1 VAGLRGIPAPL
12 PGIDRRPP
20 KPKTNVA
27 ASFSKMLVSQL
38 TRTHADGKPVAGQ
51 QFDYAF
57 DTIGNRTRTLSGG
70 DTNGVNLRLAN
81 YYANSLNQITNR
93 DVPGTNDV
101 VGVSWVTNSVNV
113 NGTPAHRKGE
123 YFQGTVGANNT
134 NSALWLTTIVTN
146 LATGINVTG
155 NVYVA
160 QQPELFQYDADGNLI
175 SDGRWNYTWDAENR
189 LVMMT
194 VSNNTVG
201 PQYQLTFAYD
211 YQGRRIQKIVATN
224 SGTAYVTQATHTFLY
239 DGWNLVAE
247 LNPDNSRIRT
257 YMWGSDLSGTMQGA
271 GGVGGLLEVSYYG
284 AGTTNYC
291 FPAFDGN
298 GNVAA
303 LINAADGSV
312 VANYDYAAFGEPIR
326 LTGSMARNNPFR
338 FSTKYADDESDL
350 LYYGYRY
357 YKPSTGTWPNKDPMQ
372 EAGGVNLYCMVNNN
386 PVNTID
392 MLGLWER
399 DQHKNI
405 IDTWLGQSPDINGK
419 YNIDWHNYKWH
430 CIKIDVEALLLEGN
444 DDVDGTGGQPLE
456 ALCDAQKT
464 ADSYKH
470 SMRAWYETVG
480 SATQKRDRFVDNLK
494 QYAEYYAQTA
504 RGAIADG
511 NKSWAEICMKN
522 AIIDLGQAQ
531 HPLADE
537 TSPAHAGFQVWYGP
551 IEGMMLLPPQPIGWF
566 DFLANHMRRETKAVY
581 TSLGNGP
588 ANTVAGEMH
597 PELLKILQ
605 E

>member
-1 VAGLRGIPAPL
+1 LIAVRQNQ
-12 PGIDRRPP
+12 
-20 KPKTNVA
+20 KPNVT

-70 DTNGVNLRLAN
+70 DTNGANLRLAN

-113 NGTPAHRKGE
+113 NGTPANRKGE
-123 YFQGTVGANNT
+123 YFRGTVGANNT

-146 LATGINVTG
+146 LSTGINVTG

-160 QQPELFQYDADGNLI
+160 QQPEVFQYDADGNLT
-175 SDGRWNYTWDAENR
+175 SDGHWNYTWDAENR

-224 SGTAYVTQATHTFLY
+224 GAAWSTNKFLY

-247 LNPDNSRIRT
+247 LKPDNSKIRT
-257 YMWGSDLSGTMQGA
+257 YVWGSDLSGSMQGA

-284 AGTTNYC
+284 TGTTNC

-303 LINAADGSV
+303 LINAADGTI
-312 VANYDYAAFGEPIR
+312 VANYAYGPFGELIQK
-326 LTGSMARNNPFR
+326 TGIMANNIPLR
-338 FSTKYADDESDL
+338 FSTKYQDDESDL

-357 YKPSTGTWPNKDPMQ
+357 YKPSTGSWPNKDPLGDQ
-372 EAGGVNLYCMVNNN
+372 GGLNLYNFVANNPINDYDVLGEWNQDVHQLLTTLWSVEAGIAPRYAIELSDADEGVDSISGGKSFLPPPLGEQGRHLKDTIGGIDSRDYYYHDEFTRATNYLKKADKTQDASYCSQAAKAFGRGMHSKQDKSAHRPWPTGQDWTSAGPLIAHPGWWDAYNDGDLTAHYPNDETTWHRVWFLWRHERYLYDKWEGFGTDIGQLQYQSQLKARAEVQNDSRTAISDFVNEIGKSCECRNK
-386 PVNTID
+386 
-392 MLGLWER
+392 MLG
-399 DQHKNI
+399 
-405 IDTWLGQSPDINGK
+405 
-419 YNIDWHNYKWH
+419 
-430 CIKIDVEALLLEGN
+430 
-444 DDVDGTGGQPLE
+444 
-456 ALCDAQKT
+456 
-464 ADSYKH
+464 
-470 SMRAWYETVG
+470 
-480 SATQKRDRFVDNLK
+480 TQ
-494 QYAEYYAQTA
+494 
-504 RGAIADG
+504 
-511 NKSWAEICMKN
+511 
-522 AIIDLGQAQ
+522 
-531 HPLADE
+531 
-537 TSPAHAGFQVWYGP
+537 
-551 IEGMMLLPPQPIGWF
+551 
-566 DFLANHMRRETKAVY
+566 
-581 TSLGNGP
+581 
-588 ANTVAGEMH
+588 
-597 PELLKILQ
+597 
-605 E
+605 